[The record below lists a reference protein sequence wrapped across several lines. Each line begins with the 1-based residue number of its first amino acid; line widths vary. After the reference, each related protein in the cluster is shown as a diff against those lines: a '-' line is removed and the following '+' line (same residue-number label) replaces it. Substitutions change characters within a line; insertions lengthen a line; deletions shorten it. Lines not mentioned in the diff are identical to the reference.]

1 MSLYLDE
8 YTLGQEFKTPART
21 FTEAD
26 TVLFGCLT
34 GDLHPNHFDREKMA
48 RRYKDL
54 VIDNAAIDDILLLYV
69 KGDVLS

>member
-1 MSLYLDE
+1 MCTMSLYLDE

-34 GDLHPNHFDREKMA
+34 GDLHPNHFDGKKWPAASSARE
-48 RRYKDL
+48 L
-54 VIDNAAIDDILLLYV
+54 PTV
-69 KGDVLS
+69 

>member
-34 GDLHPNHFDREKMA
+34 GDLHPIILTGKKWPAASSARE
-48 RRYKDL
+48 L
-54 VIDNAAIDDILLLYV
+54 PTV
-69 KGDVLS
+69 